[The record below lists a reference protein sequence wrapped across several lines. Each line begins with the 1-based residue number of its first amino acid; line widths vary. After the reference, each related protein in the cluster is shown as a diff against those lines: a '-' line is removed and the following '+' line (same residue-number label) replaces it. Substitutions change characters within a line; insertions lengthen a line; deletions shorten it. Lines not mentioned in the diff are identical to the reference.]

1 MTAVIAD
8 VIAILIGGTL
18 GYLAKKLIPESW
30 NDIIMKGLGLAD
42 IYIGV
47 MGFLEG
53 GNTMILIVA
62 IVFGAMIGEG
72 LKIEQ
77 RFDRLAEKAEKK
89 FDGDSGK
96 SDFAQGFI
104 TASLTMCVGAM
115 VVVGS
120 LNAGLKGDID
130 LLLTKT
136 ALDGF
141 GALMFAASMGIGV
154 IFAAAPVLII
164 EGGIVLLAGVLEPFL
179 TGEVVGEMT
188 CVGSLLIV
196 GLGLNLMIDGCK
208 LKLMNYMPAMFLPIV
223 ICPIYDWITGLI

>member
-8 VIAILIGGTL
+8 VLAIIIGGTL
-18 GYLAKKLIPESW
+18 GVLAKKLIPESW

-47 MGFLEG
+47 VGFIEG
-53 GNTMILIVA
+53 GNTLILIIA
-62 IVFGAMIGEG
+62 MVFGAMIGES

-77 RFDRLAEKAEKK
+77 RFDYLAEKAEKK
-89 FDGDSGK
+89 FDGGSGR
-96 SDFAQGFI
+96 SNFAQGFI

-136 ALDGF
+136 TLDGF
-141 GALMFAASMGIGV
+141 GAIMFAASMGIGV
-154 IFAAAPVLII
+154 IFAAIPVLII
-164 EGGIVLLAGVLEPFL
+164 EGGIVLLAGVLAPFL
-179 TGEVVGEMT
+179 TTEVVGEMT

-196 GLGLNLMIDGCK
+196 GLGLNLMIDGCR
-208 LKLMNYMPAMFLPIV
+208 LKLMNYMPAMFLPII
-223 ICPIYDWITGLI
+223 ICPLYDWVTGLF

>member
-1 MTAVIAD
+1 MIVVIAD
-8 VIAILIGGTL
+8 VIVIIVGGIL

-47 MGFLEG
+47 VGFIEG
-53 GNTMILIVA
+53 GNALILIMA
-62 IVFGAMIGEG
+62 MVFGAMIGES

-77 RFDRLAEKAEKK
+77 RFDILAEKAEKR
-89 FDGDSGK
+89 FDNGSGK
-96 SDFAQGFI
+96 SSFAQGFI
-104 TASLTMCVGAM
+104 TASLNMCVGAM
-115 VVVGS
+115 VIVGS

-141 GALMFAASMGIGV
+141 GSVMFAASMGIGV
-154 IFAAAPVLII
+154 IFAAAPVLVI
-164 EGGIVLLAGVLEPFL
+164 EGGIVLLAGVLAPFL
-179 TGEVVGEMT
+179 TADVIGNMT

-196 GLGLNLMIDGCK
+196 GMGFNLILDNCR
-208 LKLMNYMPAMFLPIV
+208 LKMLNYMPAMFLPIV
-223 ICPIYDWITGLI
+223 ICPLYDWASGLF